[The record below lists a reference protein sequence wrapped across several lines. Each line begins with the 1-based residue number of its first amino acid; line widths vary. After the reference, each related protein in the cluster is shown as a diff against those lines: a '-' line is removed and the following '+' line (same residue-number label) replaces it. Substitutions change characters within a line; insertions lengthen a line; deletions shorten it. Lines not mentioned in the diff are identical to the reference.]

1 MKVLQIVETAY
12 RATSEEQ
19 DDTVIW
25 FAHAIRG
32 AGAELGV
39 LLVGNAVNY
48 VAADQDA
55 SGLTLGAWRQTQPPV
70 PAQDLA
76 ALLRKDVPIY
86 CLKEDLA
93 ERGLLEGKLLEGIVL
108 LSRAQTPRLFGE
120 YDQVWRW

>member
-25 FAHAIRG
+25 FTHAIRG
-32 AGAELGV
+32 AGAEIGV
-39 LLVGNAVNY
+39 LLAGNAVNY

-76 ALLRKDVPIY
+76 ALMRKDVPVY
-86 CLKEDLA
+86 CIKEDLA
-93 ERGLLEGKLLEGIVL
+93 ERGLLEGRLLEGIVL
-108 LSRAQTPRLFGE
+108 MSRAQMVRLFGE
-120 YDQVWRW
+120 YEQVWRW

>member
-25 FAHAIRG
+25 FAHAMRG

-39 LLVGNAVNY
+39 LLTGNAVSY

-55 SGLTLGAWRQTQPPV
+55 SGLTLGAWRQTQPPL

-86 CLKEDLA
+86 CVKEDLA

-108 LSRAQTPRLFGE
+108 MSWAQTPRLFSE